1 MSISDSVKYMKIF
14 NRPKTLIMLTISAA
28 VGVLYLG
35 SLVFEDHEQNK
46 VQRQIQNRLE
56 QRLQISKALGEPLRK
71 NTWPTEVKI
80 DLNDDTEVLKVNY
93 TIDQRLQNEAE
104 KLLKQYRPDYGAVV
118 MMDAR
123 TGKILSLA
131 SFERNPALHTNLALR
146 GTYPAASVFKIVTSA
161 AAIDKAGVTPAH
173 TINFNGG
180 NYTLYRK
187 NVMSDRINRWTR
199 KITLRDAFARSINT
213 AFGRLSLEN
222 LDPADLM
229 NYANR
234 FMFNQEIPTD
244 FNVDMG
250 LAVVPHEK
258 GYEMTQVASGFNRL
272 TRMSPIQGAMIAG
285 AIVNQGKMVIPYIVD
300 SLKNADGEIVY
311 QGETVDR
318 GQVVN
323 PESAAQ
329 LQELMAQTVHSG
341 TSRRS
346 FRPLTRDRRFQEIE
360 VGGKTGHLTGD
371 NPKGRVDWFVGYA
384 SDDED
389 RKIAVAAITVNK
401 EFWTVKSA
409 HLAQTMFIKYFEPL
423 AKSKVAA
430 RERSRY

>member
-1 MSISDSVKYMKIF
+1 MKIF
-14 NRPKTLIMLTISAA
+14 KRPKTLVLLTITAA
-28 VGVLYLG
+28 VGALYLG
-35 SLVFEDHEQNK
+35 SLLFDDHEQNK
-46 VQRQIQNRLE
+46 IQHQLQNRLE
-56 QRLQISKALGEPLRK
+56 HRLQISKSLSEPLK
-71 NTWPTEVKI
+71 QNSFPKELKI
-80 DLNDDTEVLKVNY
+80 DLDDDTQNLQVNY

-118 MMDAR
+118 MMDAKS
-123 TGKILSLA
+123 GKILSLA
-131 SFERNPALHTNLALR
+131 SFERNPNLNTNLALR

-161 AAIDKAGVTPAH
+161 AAIDKAGVTPGH

-213 AFGRLSLEN
+213 AFGRLSLES

-244 FNVDMG
+244 FHVDMG
-250 LAVVPHEK
+250 LAVVPQEK

-272 TRMSPIQGAMIAG
+272 TRMSPIQGVMIAG
-285 AIVNQGKMVIPYIVD
+285 AIVNHGKMVIPYIVD
-300 SLKNADGEIVY
+300 SLKNSNGDTVY

-323 PESAAQ
+323 AESALK

-384 SDDED
+384 SDEED

-401 EFWTVKSA
+401 EFWTVKSS
-409 HLAQTMFIKYFEPL
+409 HLAQTMFMKYFEPL
-423 AKSKVAA
+423 AKRKVAT
-430 RERSRY
+430 RMRSQYSN

>member
-1 MSISDSVKYMKIF
+1 MKIL
-14 NRPKTLIMLTISAA
+14 NRPKTLILLVISAL
-28 VGVLYLG
+28 VGGFYLT
-35 SLVFEDHEQNK
+35 SLMLEDHEQNSI
-46 VQRQIQNRLE
+46 QRQIQSRLE
-56 QRLQISKALGEPLRK
+56 HRLQISRALTEPLRK
-71 NTWPTEVKI
+71 NTWPTELEMS
-80 DLNDDTEVLKVNY
+80 LNNDSQVLQVNY

-118 MMDAR
+118 MMDAK

-131 SFERNPALHTNLALR
+131 SYERNPGLNTNLALR

-161 AAIDKAGVTPAH
+161 AAIDKAGVTPGH

-222 LDPADLM
+222 LNPADLM

-234 FMFNQEIPTD
+234 FMFNQEIPSD
-244 FNVDMG
+244 FQVDMG
-250 LAVVPHEK
+250 LAVVPSEK

-285 AIVNQGKMVIPYIVD
+285 AIVNQGKMVIPYLVD
-300 SLKNADGEIVY
+300 SLKNSQGEIVY
-311 QGETVDR
+311 QGEVVDR
-318 GQVVN
+318 GQIVEA
-323 PESAAQ
+323 ESAIQ
-329 LQELMAQTVHSG
+329 LQELMSQTVHSG
-341 TSRRS
+341 TSRKS

-384 SDDED
+384 SDEQE

-401 EFWTVKSA
+401 EFWTVKSS
-409 HLAQTMFIKYFEPL
+409 HLAQTMFMKYFEPL
-423 AKSKVAA
+423 TKRKVAT
-430 RERSRY
+430 RVKSQYRN

>member
-1 MSISDSVKYMKIF
+1 MKITK
-14 NRPKTLIMLTISAA
+14 RPKTLILLVISAL
-28 VGVLYLG
+28 VGGFYLF
-35 SLVFEDHEQNK
+35 SLVLEDHEQNSI
-46 VQRQIQNRLE
+46 QRQLQSRLDR
-56 QRLQISKALGEPLRK
+56 RLQISRSLTEPLK
-71 NTWPTEVKI
+71 NNTRPSELKI
-80 DLNDDTEVLKVNY
+80 AIENTPETYKVNY

-118 MMDAR
+118 MMDAK
-123 TGKILSLA
+123 TGKILSMA
-131 SFERNPALHTNLALR
+131 SYERNPNLNTNLALR
-146 GTYPAASVFKIVTSA
+146 ATYPAASVFKIVTSA

-173 TINFNGG
+173 NIHFNGG

-199 KITLRDAFARSINT
+199 RITLRDAFAQSINT

-222 LDPADLM
+222 LNPEDLM

-244 FNVDMG
+244 FQVEMG
-250 LAVVPHEK
+250 ITVVPNEK

-285 AIVNQGKMVIPYIVD
+285 AIVNQGKMVIPYIVE
-300 SLKNADGEIVY
+300 SLQNDQGEIVY
-311 QGETVDR
+311 NGETVDR

-323 PESAAQ
+323 PESATQ
-329 LQELMAQTVHSG
+329 LKILMSQTVHSG

-360 VGGKTGHLTGD
+360 VGGKTGHLSGD

-384 SDDED
+384 YDEQD
-389 RKIAVAAITVNK
+389 RKIAVSAITVNK
-401 EFWTVKSA
+401 EFWTVKSS
-409 HLAQTMFIKYFEPL
+409 HLAQTMFMKYFEPL
-423 AKSKVAA
+423 TKRKVAN
-430 RERSRY
+430 SRVKPQLSN

>member
-1 MSISDSVKYMKIF
+1 MLAFLDMTILR
-14 NRPKTLIMLTISAA
+14 RPKTFIFLLAIVAVSSAFLISY
-28 VGVLYLG
+28 VL
-35 SLVFEDHEQNK
+35 EDHEETKIQK
-46 VQRQIQNRLE
+46 VLKTRLE
-56 QRLQISKALGEPLRK
+56 KRLQISHSLTEPLK
-71 NTWPTEVKI
+71 NKTWPSELKI
-80 DLNDDTEVLKVNY
+80 DLAGDMDTYKVTY
-93 TIDQRLQNEAE
+93 TIDDRLQAEAE

-118 MMDAR
+118 MMDAKS
-123 TGKILSLA
+123 GKILSLA
-131 SFERNPALHTNLALR
+131 SYERNPHLNTNLALR

-161 AAIDKAGVTPAH
+161 AAIDKAGISPGH
-173 TINFNGG
+173 TIRFNGG

-199 KITLRDAFARSINT
+199 QITLRDAFAQSINT

-222 LDPADLM
+222 LNPADLM

-234 FMFNQEIPTD
+234 FMFNQEIPAD
-244 FNVDMG
+244 FDVDMG
-250 LAVVPHEK
+250 VAVVPNEK

-300 SLKNADGEIVY
+300 TLKNSDNEVVY
-311 QGETVDR
+311 QGETIDR

-329 LQELMAQTVHSG
+329 LQELMARTVRSG
-341 TSRRS
+341 TSRGS
-346 FRPLTRDRRFQEIE
+346 FKPLTRDRRYQEIE

-384 SDDED
+384 SGDQDQ
-389 RKIAVAAITVNK
+389 KIAIAAITVNK
-401 EFWTVKSA
+401 EFWTVKSSY
-409 HLAQTMFIKYFEPL
+409 LAQSMFKKYFEPFT
-423 AKSKVAA
+423 KRKVAST
-430 RERSRY
+430 RHKSNYSN